1 MGFYPKKQKSTVDLQ
16 NTTYLNGT
24 AITSDAA
31 ELNILHGVTSDAAE
45 LNILHGVTSTAHDL
59 NLLDSSQ
66 QTLVADGPITVKNGI
81 CKIAKTVE
89 GVVAATLADPTDIT
103 DDLKHLI
110 IISGQAQANTV
121 TSASSFG
128 GGGAGEDVITFSGAI
143 GDSVEL
149 IAWGGKWYII
159 GGHQFTVA

>member
-31 ELNILHGVTSDAAE
+31 ELNILHGVTSA
-45 LNILHGVTSTAHDL
+45 AHDL

-66 QTLVADGPITVKNGI
+66 QTLIADGPITVKNGI
-81 CKIAKTVE
+81 CIIAKTVE
-89 GVVAATLADPTDIT
+89 GVVAATLADPTAVT
-103 DDLKHLI
+103 DDLKRLTI
-110 IISGQAQANTV
+110 VSGQAQANTV

-128 GGGAGEDVITFSGAI
+128 GGGGGEDIITFSGAI
-143 GDSVEL
+143 GDSVRL
-149 IAWGGKWYII
+149 LAWNGKWYII
-159 GGHQFTVA
+159 GGHQFAVA